1 MTRLGAALLL
11 GCGCCLVAGCGGGST
26 SNPQPTTLTL
36 QPRAA
41 VAALTKNGMTMRQ
54 IAGVLG
60 GSQMAT
66 ATTRIFINRLPS
78 MEPTLH
84 CKKGPHNPGCLG
96 KANDRLVVK
105 LGGLVKRGDIVVFIR
120 PREAE
125 PSCGAG
131 TVGHR
136 IYVKRV
142 IGTPG
147 ETVHEDGK
155 GFIYINGKR
164 LSEPYLSAAAR
175 LADRRW
181 FGYTWH
187 VPGGVKSGYLIMSDN
202 RAGPCDPRGDWGY
215 LGPGS
220 IIGPVVKVIRTH

>member
-1 MTRLGAALLL
+1 MIKVGAALLL
-11 GCGCCLVAGCGGGST
+11 GFGCCLVAGCGGGST
-26 SNPQPTTLTL
+26 SNPQTTTL

-41 VAALTKNGMTMRQ
+41 VAALTKNGMTTRQ
-54 IAGVLG
+54 IAAVLG

-66 ATTRIFINRLPS
+66 ATTRIFINRSSS

-84 CKKGPHNPGCLG
+84 CKKGPHYPRCLG

-105 LGGLVKRGDIVVFIR
+105 LGGPVKQGEIVVFIR

-125 PSCGAG
+125 PVCGSGA
-131 TVGHR
+131 VGHR

-142 IGTPG
+142 IGMPG
-147 ETVHEDGK
+147 DTVHEDAK

-175 LADRRW
+175 LADSRW
-181 FGYTWH
+181 FRYTWH

-215 LGPGS
+215 LGQPS